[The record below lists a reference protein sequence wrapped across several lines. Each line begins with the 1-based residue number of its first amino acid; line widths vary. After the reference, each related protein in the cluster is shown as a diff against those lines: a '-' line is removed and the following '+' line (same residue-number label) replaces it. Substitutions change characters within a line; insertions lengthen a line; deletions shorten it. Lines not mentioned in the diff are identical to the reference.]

1 MTDSYDA
8 HEMEI
13 SISNNTEVNNGVQN
27 YFDPGDNIKI
37 IDHIDPDGK
46 ISLHVASTNIGNNE
60 VAQLLFT
67 NDALKSFK
75 DISYP
80 LTPYDESRK
89 KELNT
94 LMENNSNLFHCPQEI
109 PDCDYIEWSLIGKNL
124 IEKRKQFREQI
135 DLYKTYDNRHHLITK
150 LVFEIINYYLNEYL
164 IHQEG
169 FPRFEIENLKFYFK
183 QAIREQNYLEYF
195 IKAYSL
201 TNNFYHVL
209 NKHLA
214 LYILDYFDPSSSQ
227 TEYRLINC
235 LVHIVTLLVN
245 HPDINKYT
253 YRGTTYRG
261 LSMTKKDLEKYTI
274 GSHILNRTFVSTSF
288 NRSVAQL
295 FAGNSQQTSAKV
307 SVLLKYIT
315 KQNKT
320 AINIQHMST
329 MQDEQ
334 EVLIL
339 PFSVFQVKDKI
350 ENNPNMSPPVLYEID
365 LEECE
370 DDEQINGRNYI
381 SEPLTHFRR
390 RARKRENAI
399 RLNCLYCSIVLF
411 IIIAGWVLAIVV
423 GMKNT
428 ATIKRVKNKDQCPR
442 LINRTAW
449 NASESKNNTK
459 LVTPVPYVAIHH
471 TTGPQC
477 TDLDDCISLVQS
489 FQRYHLKEHKWGDI
503 GYNFVVGNNGH
514 VFEGRGWNHTGS
526 HCKRYNN
533 QSIGIGVIGDF
544 SNVSPSKS
552 ILNAVQ
558 SLINCGITY
567 GFIQKNYTVLGRN
580 STRGIKKFF
589 ALEPVCL

>member
-1 MTDSYDA
+1 
-8 HEMEI
+8 MEI

-261 LSMTKKDLEKYTI
+261 LSMTKKDLEKYT
-274 GSHILNRTFVSTSF
+274 
-288 NRSVAQL
+288 
-295 FAGNSQQTSAKV
+295 
-307 SVLLKYIT
+307 
-315 KQNKT
+315 
-320 AINIQHMST
+320 
-329 MQDEQ
+329 
-334 EVLIL
+334 
-339 PFSVFQVKDKI
+339 
-350 ENNPNMSPPVLYEID
+350 
-365 LEECE
+365 
-370 DDEQINGRNYI
+370 
-381 SEPLTHFRR
+381 
-390 RARKRENAI
+390 
-399 RLNCLYCSIVLF
+399 
-411 IIIAGWVLAIVV
+411 
-423 GMKNT
+423 
-428 ATIKRVKNKDQCPR
+428 
-442 LINRTAW
+442 
-449 NASESKNNTK
+449 
-459 LVTPVPYVAIHH
+459 
-471 TTGPQC
+471 
-477 TDLDDCISLVQS
+477 
-489 FQRYHLKEHKWGDI
+489 
-503 GYNFVVGNNGH
+503 
-514 VFEGRGWNHTGS
+514 
-526 HCKRYNN
+526 
-533 QSIGIGVIGDF
+533 
-544 SNVSPSKS
+544 
-552 ILNAVQ
+552 
-558 SLINCGITY
+558 
-567 GFIQKNYTVLGRN
+567 
-580 STRGIKKFF
+580 
-589 ALEPVCL
+589 